1 MKLSVLIRTT
11 PERSAVTKELLKRL
25 LVSYKYTNSFNYDK
39 PVSYTTFTDI
49 NNDFEIIVAEDKKE
63 LSVGLKAQRLLE
75 KSVGKWIVF
84 LDSDDLPNAN
94 YISLILTA
102 IRNNPDIDCMGI
114 WGNMTTDG
122 KNPVTW
128 CHRLGFKIEGNGTH
142 LLDSG
147 HHYERPIIHFNPVL
161 REKALEAGFKDMR
174 FGEDMD
180 YASRL
185 NPLLSKEYFI
195 TEPLFHYRYST
206 KETHKEKYGIK

>member
-1 MKLSVLIRTT
+1 MKLSILIRTT
-11 PERSAVTKELLKRL
+11 PDRAEVTKELVKRL
-25 LVSYKYTNSFNYDK
+25 VRNHEIYSEFLYYE
-39 PVSYTTFTDI
+39 PVSFTYLKDV
-49 NNDFEIIVAEDKKE
+49 NDEFEIIIAEDKKI
-63 LSVGLKAQRLLE
+63 LSVGTKAQRLLDIAI
-75 KSVGKWIVF
+75 GDWIVF

-94 YISLILTA
+94 YINLILTA

-122 KNPVTW
+122 KDECTW
-128 CHRLGFKIEGNGTH
+128 CHRLGYEIKGNGKA

-147 HHYERPIIHFNPVL
+147 YHYERPIIHFNPVL

-185 NPLLSKEYFI
+185 NPLLTKEYFI

-206 KETHKEKYGIK
+206 KTPHNEKYGIK